1 MKEVMNYK
9 QKQLVTAHL
18 SLVPRMV
25 RSLTR
30 SFTYL
35 SQDEFDEL
43 TQTGYLALCNA
54 AMNAA
59 PHSHSHP
66 MQGQQSEMRFTITGE
81 TAENGKMLSAH
92 WMHSLLLRM
101 AVPMNR
107 NLCFKK
113 QTHCPLNRLCSW
125 RNLLLT

>member
-30 SFTYL
+30 SFTHL

-43 TQTGYLALCNA
+43 TQTG
-54 AMNAA
+54 
-59 PHSHSHP
+59 
-66 MQGQQSEMRFTITGE
+66 
-81 TAENGKMLSAH
+81 
-92 WMHSLLLRM
+92 
-101 AVPMNR
+101 
-107 NLCFKK
+107 
-113 QTHCPLNRLCSW
+113 
-125 RNLLLT
+125 